1 MQLLTG
7 ACLVIMAAN
16 TNASTLVPMEILGVS
31 VMMDT
36 TLPLTIG
43 HVKVCQQDL
52 LNLLSDP
59 QDI

>member
-1 MQLLTG
+1 
-7 ACLVIMAAN
+7 MAAN